1 MSQKYIGGF
10 VGSATSSG
18 YSALFNGASGS
29 YLSLAGASQYAIAT
43 STTPFTIEFWIR
55 PTSSGGVVFTEQFTG
70 SSNTIAITCS
80 LAAAAAVEVIPGLS
94 PAFGWFN
101 GTTWVTA
108 AASTTAL
115 VLNAWSHVAF
125 VFTGATSRVYI
136 NGFNVTKASAPTP
149 ATTWGVTGVSGDS
162 WYMSKNWQTA
172 TTYTNGNI
180 SNFRFVNGTAVYTS
194 NFTPPLG
201 LAPIPN
207 TALLICQSPTFIDNS
222 IYNATITNNGSVLIS
237 DNNPFPLSG
246 IYSPQ
251 LGAATMGVWTL
262 NQAATATAQ
271 RTWPMFDPEFNI
283 TTGVVHGTGTNGGTN
298 NTFLDSSSN
307 GFAVTR
313 NGNTT
318 QGTFTP
324 FSKPA
329 GYWSNYF
336 DGVGD
341 YLSVADN
348 AALQFGTGN
357 FTVEFFANIQA
368 APGTFRF
375 CVSKGATAT
384 GWAVFVD
391 NTLGYWSFAE
401 TANNYIS
408 AVRCVFNQWTH
419 LALVRSGTSMILYVD
434 GIAATSITSSTNF
447 NQTEQLLIGLARNLT
462 APVLGC
468 ISNLRILK
476 GQALYTS
483 NFTPPTT
490 PLQKIPNTSL
500 LTCLNNRFIDIS
512 DNGFTITQNG
522 GVGVVEF
529 SPFYSSAYSPTVNG
543 GGMFF
548 DGGGDYLTVADNP
561 TLELGSSDFCVE
573 MLIYTTAVATDA
585 ILITKRASSVDYAP
599 ILIWRNGAI
608 IKAALSSTGSS
619 WDIANNIT
627 LGTVTTNQWYHIS
640 VYRVGTAIYGS
651 FNETITTLNA
661 STSASLLNNSAPYY
675 IGSDSNLSPYV
686 GHISNLRI
694 VIGSPVYSGSSAPI
708 PTAPFTP
715 TSSANTQLLLSGTN
729 AAIFD
734 NASNITIETVD
745 TSIST
750 AQSNYGSGSI
760 AFNGTSAYAKLIS
773 PLNTSINLLPTLGN
787 FTIEAWINPTSVA
800 VAKNIFY
807 IGGNTISYAS
817 VRVDHT
823 ATGALQL
830 LVSTTGAAW
839 AINITS
845 TRLLTA
851 GVWSHIAVVRAGVN
865 IALYL
870 NGVLAA
876 SSGAVTV
883 ATSLLAQPNN
893 FLGAFFNSTIQGFFN
908 GYMSDFRMT
917 NHARYLGNFTP
928 PTSTLQNQ

>member
-10 VGSATSSG
+10 VGNITSG
-18 YSALFNGASGS
+18 YSAFFNGSS

-55 PTSSGGVVFTEQFTG
+55 PVSSGGVVFTEQFTG
-70 SSNTIAITCS
+70 SGNTVAITCS
-80 LAAAAAVEVIPGLS
+80 LATAAAVETTAGLF

-101 GTTWVTA
+101 GATWVTA

-115 VLNAWSHVAF
+115 VSNIWSHVAF
-125 VFTGATSRVYI
+125 VFTGSTSKVYI
-136 NGFNVTKASAPTP
+136 NGFDVTKTSAPTP

-162 WYMSKNWQTA
+162 WYMSKHWQTS
-172 TTYTNGNI
+172 TNYINGSI

-194 NFTPPLG
+194 NFTPATG
-201 LAPIPN
+201 LARITN
-207 TALLICQSPTFIDNS
+207 TALLMCQSPTFVDNS
-222 IYNATITNNGSVLIS
+222 VYNATITNNGSVLIS
-237 DNNPFPLSG
+237 TD
-246 IYSPQ
+246 SPSPPIGSFTPE
-251 LGAATMGVWTL
+251 LGATTMGVWTL

-271 RTWPMFDPEFNI
+271 RTWAMYDPEFNVV
-283 TTGVVHGTGTNGGTN
+283 TGMVHGNGTNGATN

-307 GFAVTR
+307 GFPVTR
-313 NGNTT
+313 NGSTT

-329 GYWSNYF
+329 SYWSNYF
-336 DGVGD
+336 SGGGSD

-348 AALQFGTGN
+348 AALQFGAGD

-368 APGTFRF
+368 APGTYRF
-375 CVSKGATAT
+375 CVSKGATST

-391 NTLGYWSFAE
+391 NTLGYWGFAD
-401 TANNYIS
+401 TANNYLS

-419 LALVRSGTSMILYVD
+419 VALVRSGTAMILYVD

-500 LTCLNNRFIDIS
+500 LTCLNNRFVDIS
-512 DNGFTITQNG
+512 DYGFTVTQNG
-522 GVGVVEF
+522 TGVGAVET
-529 SPFYSSAYSPTVNG
+529 SPFYSSAYSTTVNG

-548 DGGGDYLTVADNP
+548 DGTGDYLTVADSP

-573 MLIYTTAVATDA
+573 MFIYTTAVATDA

-608 IKAALSSTGSS
+608 IKAALSSTGAS

-651 FNETITTLNA
+651 FNGSITTLNA

-708 PTAPFTP
+708 PTAPFTS

-729 AAIFD
+729 AAVFD
-734 NASNITIETVD
+734 NASNITIETID

-750 AQSNYGSGSI
+750 AQSKYGSGSI
-760 AFNGTSAYAKLIS
+760 AFNGTSAYAKLIA
-773 PLNTSINLLPTLGN
+773 PLNSSINLLPTLGN
-787 FTIEAWINPTSVA
+787 FTIEAWINPTSVS
-800 VAKNIFY
+800 VAKGIFY
-807 IGGNTISYAS
+807 IGGNTLSYAS

-839 AINITS
+839 AINVTS
-845 TRLLTA
+845 TRVLTA
-851 GVWSHIAVVRAGVN
+851 GVWSHIAVVRAGIN

-870 NGVLAA
+870 NGVLAT
-876 SSGAVTV
+876 SSSAVPV
-883 ATSLLAQPNN
+883 ATALLAQPNN
-893 FLGAFFNSTIQGFFN
+893 FLGAYYSTTIQGFFN

-917 NHARYLGNFTP
+917 NYARYMGNFTP
-928 PTSTLQNQ
+928 PTSALQNQ